1 MYIYIHTCVLTRVRT
16 HMHVTLAL
24 GSKGY
29 NYSMFSHGEFRIQ
42 DGTICQILY
51 GDSSY
56 AGWTLNKMGGG
67 GGGAPNQRQK
77 KKKRTCNLKM
87 KVLDVRKTPL
97 GRTSTNQRHDQQ
109 QPKQQQHFTC
119 PPRGLQASNTNGAF
133 HFQLLRLG
141 PTWVVW
147 GPT

>member
-1 MYIYIHTCVLTRVRT
+1 MYTYMYIYIHTCVLTRVRT

-56 AGWTLNKMGGG
+56 AGWTLNKMGSGRRRSSKP
-67 GGGAPNQRQK
+67 ASEK
-77 KKKRTCNLKM
+77 KKTYVQSKNESFR
-87 KVLDVRKTPL
+87 
-97 GRTSTNQRHDQQ
+97 
-109 QPKQQQHFTC
+109 C
-119 PPRGLQASNTNGAF
+119 PQNAPRADIYKPASVKNVCAI
-133 HFQLLRLG
+133 
-141 PTWVVW
+141 
-147 GPT
+147 